1 MSSHIHLLCKA
12 TNGFIL
18 SDVMRDFKK
27 FTSKKIIQILIEE
40 PESRREWM
48 LGLFKKACAHLK
60 REQEYKVW
68 QDGYHAE
75 IVETNWFIKQKIN
88 YIHNNPVKEKIVTLP
103 EDYYFSSARNY
114 ASLDNDLEV
123 IILDLF

>member
-48 LGLFKKACAHLK
+48 LRHFQKACIYLK

-68 QDGYHAE
+68 QDGYHA
-75 IVETNWFIKQKIN
+75 
-88 YIHNNPVKEKIVTLP
+88 
-103 EDYYFSSARNY
+103 
-114 ASLDNDLEV
+114 
-123 IILDLF
+123 